1 MNARDLL
8 KFYGMQIT
16 TPRLLVV
23 EDLMNN
29 RFHATADEIYTRVN
43 AQDESVSR
51 ATVYNVLK
59 VLVENRAVRALTIND
74 KQAHY
79 DIDLTPHAHFRCTR
93 CGRIID
99 IAMPSVGK
107 AVLPE
112 GCIIDNE
119 ELYYIGLC
127 PVCVKL
133 NTRNP
138 RALIYTQS
146 KTHMMYNQ

>member
-1 MNARDLL
+1 MEARDLL
-8 KFYGMQIT
+8 RFYGLRIT
-16 TPRLLVV
+16 LPRLLVV

-43 AQDESVSR
+43 AQDKSVSR
-51 ATVYNVLK
+51 ATVYNVLNI
-59 VLVENRAVRALTIND
+59 LVENRAVRALTIND

-107 AVLPE
+107 TVLLE
-112 GCIIDNE
+112 GCIINNE
-119 ELYYIGLC
+119 ELYYMGLC
-127 PVCVKL
+127 PLCAKL
-133 NTRNP
+133 CTRKPHTN
-138 RALIYTQS
+138 LHTV
-146 KTHMMYNQ
+146 THS